1 MHDEILMNNGTVG
14 VEVLSQNFYI
24 NPIYQ
29 DATFA
34 IEPMQ
39 MTLYL
44 KSDKAVL
51 QTLPLKGW
59 ASTALLDITQ
69 INKSVSFSNQ
79 T

>member
-34 IEPMQ
+34 IEPNKR
-39 MTLYL
+39 LL
-44 KSDKAVL
+44 LEDAIIFEPRSLLSKAL
-51 QTLPLKGW
+51 
-59 ASTALLDITQ
+59 
-69 INKSVSFSNQ
+69 
-79 T
+79 